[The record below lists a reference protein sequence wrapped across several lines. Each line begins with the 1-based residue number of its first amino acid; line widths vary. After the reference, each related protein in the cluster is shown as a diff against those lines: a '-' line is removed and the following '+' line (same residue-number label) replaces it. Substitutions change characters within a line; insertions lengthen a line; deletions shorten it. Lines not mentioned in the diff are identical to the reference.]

1 MNADRASGDQAGP
14 PAAAGRRSPDHD
26 RNRSAA
32 PGAAGRDGRGPGT
45 SAEDGLVVRRT
56 PDGWQVDGAGGGR
69 TGGVSPDEPS
79 PGEAEA
85 LPDLVSAMVLAEL
98 LAGDVPRPRKPGVSE
113 TPDPPGDP
121 GSGAVSASGTGAGT
135 GNTPPVDGEPGGEAL
150 RGGSGEAAADGDGA
164 AARGGTEASRLK
176 ATVAQLEHALA
187 TRVRIEQ
194 AIGILAE
201 RHRLTPRKAFDLL
214 RKVARSSG
222 SRVHDLAG
230 EVVASTSNPLLL
242 LPAELGRPQLQPN
255 GRGRARRERPR

>member
-1 MNADRASGDQAGP
+1 
-14 PAAAGRRSPDHD
+14 
-26 RNRSAA
+26 
-32 PGAAGRDGRGPGT
+32 
-45 SAEDGLVVRRT
+45 VVRRT

-69 TGGVSPDEPS
+69 TGGVNRDEPS

-113 TPDPPGDP
+113 TPDPAGDS
-121 GSGAVSASGTGAGT
+121 GSGAASASGAGAGT
-135 GNTPPVDGEPGGEAL
+135 GNVPPVDGEPDGEAL
-150 RGGSGEAAADGDGA
+150 RGGPGEAADGDAA
-164 AARGGTEASRLK
+164 AARGGTEASRLR

-255 GRGRARRERPR
+255 GRGRARRERHR